1 MALPKNDPGK
11 SEEEIQRAAE
21 ERMKILGGDPTAD
34 KVIED
39 DNELVDDLEEVDE
52 DEVEE
57 EEEEEV
63 DDGDG
68 DEGDDDSDDDPS
80 PEDDD
85 EKDDADKDESDDTDG
100 DNDEADDSDEVDP
113 QLTDAYYRA
122 AVHAGYEE
130 QEIVDF
136 MKANPE
142 LAIKTFAKMH
152 DQMNSVSNEYA
163 NIGRYKKEQAN
174 KATPDKPDDKPGFQK
189 IDLEKLRTDDPDNPL
204 IDVMEQMQ
212 NQSEALFDELAKRP
226 TETNSQLATDQQK
239 LEDDKTAIL
248 GQKIDSFFKAPNM
261 KQYAGTY
268 GVLVKGA
275 TDWTGLMPS
284 EKMNR
289 VAVIEQVQ
297 ELISGAKVLGKD
309 MDVEDALDR
318 AHLLVTQPIRE
329 KMIRKDIMDKVK
341 KRSKSMTLKPNSKSS
356 PANTGKKKAKTEN
369 DVIANTAERLNAIK
383 W

>member
-11 SEEEIQRAAE
+11 SDKEIQEAAE
-21 ERMKILGGDPTAD
+21 ERMKFLGGDPKAD

-39 DNELVDDLEEVDE
+39 DNDLVEDLEEVDE

-57 EEEEEV
+57 EV
-63 DDGDG
+63 DDNEA
-68 DEGDDDSDDDPS
+68 DEEDNDEEDDDEAS
-80 PEDDD
+80 PEDDEEDNADTD
-85 EKDDADKDESDDTDG
+85 ERDDTD
-100 DNDEADDSDEVDP
+100 EDSDEANDSDEEDP

-152 DQMNSVSNEYA
+152 DQMNSVSSEFA

-174 KATPDKPDDKPGFQK
+174 KATPDKPDDKPGFKK
-189 IDLEKLRTDDPDNPL
+189 IDLESLRADDPDNPL

-212 NQSEALFDELAKRP
+212 NQSEALFNELEKRP

-239 LEDDKTAIL
+239 LEDDKTAVL
-248 GQKIDSFFKAPNM
+248 GEKIDSFFKAPNM

-268 GVLVKGA
+268 GVLAKGA

-309 MDVEDALDR
+309 MDVEDALER
-318 AHLLVTQPIRE
+318 AHLLTTQPIRE

-369 DVIANTAERLNAIK
+369 DVIANTADRLAAIK

>member
-1 MALPKNDPGK
+1 MALPKAEKGK
-11 SEEEIQRAAE
+11 SDKEIQDAAE

-34 KVIED
+34 KIIPD
-39 DNELVDDLEEVDE
+39 DESVPEDDLEEIDE
-52 DEVEE
+52 DEVED
-57 EEEEEV
+57 EV
-63 DDGDG
+63 DDDDG
-68 DEGDDDSDDDPS
+68 DEADNDDEEEDDDST
-80 PEDDD
+80 PEDDEEDNADTD
-85 EKDDADKDESDDTDG
+85 ENDDTD
-100 DNDEADDSDEVDP
+100 EDSDEANDSDEEDP

-122 AVHAGYEE
+122 AVHAGYDE

-152 DQMNSVSNEYA
+152 DQMNSVSQEFA
-163 NIGRYKKEQAN
+163 NIGRYKKEQAH
-174 KATPDKPDDKPGFQK
+174 KATPDKPDDKPGFKK
-189 IDLEKLRTDDPDNPL
+189 IDLASLRADDPDNPL

-212 NQSEALFDELAKRP
+212 NQSEALFNELEKRP
-226 TETNSQLATDQQK
+226 TETNGQLATDQQR
-239 LEDDKTAIL
+239 LEDDKTTLL
-248 GQKIDSFFKAPNM
+248 GEKIDAFFKAPNM
-261 KQYAGTY
+261 KQYKDTY
-268 GVLVKGA
+268 GQTAKGA
-275 TDWTGLMPS
+275 KDWKDLMPS

-341 KRSKSMTLKPNSKSS
+341 KRSKSMTLKPSNKVAKSA
-356 PANTGKKKAKTEN
+356 PKKAKTEG
-369 DVIANTAERLNAIK
+369 DVIANTAERLAKIK